1 MASKNKCAKTR
12 KIDDPY
18 EIWKCR
24 MDFGYGDILEIEY
37 RNLKVL
43 KVKQRILLLGGLL
56 LPGVKLLMVIGS
68 MEIPILEIFS
78 LLEGGSMFETI
89 ASRLIVLIP
98 FIAIV
103 IYILY
108 KIAELI
114 EYIILGEQEND

>member
-1 MASKNKCAKTR
+1 
-12 KIDDPY
+12 
-18 EIWKCR
+18 
-24 MDFGYGDILEIEY
+24 
-37 RNLKVL
+37 
-43 KVKQRILLLGGLL
+43 
-56 LPGVKLLMVIGS
+56 

-103 IYILY
+103 IFILY